1 MPLTDVEL
9 TRLIGAPAASR
20 RQWPYRSS
28 LPMEVL
34 EVPGNDPERL
44 LLKDLS
50 SSASVARAAFSADP
64 LREVIAYREVLPH
77 LELDTP
83 RHVAS
88 LVERERV
95 VLVIELVDGYPLW
108 QAEGLAAWE
117 QAARWLA
124 RLHAAQPIAAT
135 RLVRYDASELRR
147 RTAMAAW
154 LPGIEDLA
162 ARVAERLCRL
172 PMGLV
177 HGEFYPSNVLVQD
190 SRSGPRI
197 RPVDWETIGIG
208 PGVLDLAALTA
219 GWEHEERGRIVD
231 AYRSACA
238 LDRRPDD
245 ADISLA
251 RLVLAAQWSGAS
263 GRWSPPRE
271 QRHDWHAEVLRLAG
285 SIRE

>member
-1 MPLTDVEL
+1 MPLTDLEL
-9 TRLIGAPAASR
+9 TRLIGAPVASR
-20 RQWPYRSS
+20 RPWPYRSS

-50 SSASVARAAFSADP
+50 ASASVARAAFTVDP
-64 LREVIAYREVLPH
+64 LREVLAYREVLPH
-77 LELDTP
+77 LNLDTP

-88 LVERERV
+88 LVERERT

-108 QAEGLAAWE
+108 QADGLAAWE
-117 QAARWLA
+117 EAARWLA
-124 RLHAAQPIAAT
+124 RLHAVQPIASG
-135 RLVRYDASELRR
+135 LVSYDTAELRR
-147 RTAMAAW
+147 RVEMAAW

-162 ARVAERLCRL
+162 ARVAERLGRL
-172 PMGLV
+172 PVGLV

-219 GWEHEERGRIVD
+219 GWEDEERGRIMD

-263 GRWSPPRE
+263 GSWSPPRE

-285 SIRE
+285 SIRG

>member
-1 MPLTDVEL
+1 MPLTDLEL
-9 TRLIGAPAASR
+9 TRLIGAQVASR
-20 RQWPYRSS
+20 RPWPYRSS

-50 SSASVARAAFSADP
+50 ASASVARAAFTVDP
-64 LREVIAYREVLPH
+64 LREVLAYREVLPH
-77 LELDTP
+77 LNLDTP

-88 LVERERV
+88 LVERERT

-108 QAEGLAAWE
+108 QADGLAAWE
-117 QAARWLA
+117 EAARWLA
-124 RLHAAQPIAAT
+124 RLHAVQPIAAT

-154 LPGIEDLA
+154 LTGIEDLA
-162 ARVAERLCRL
+162 ARVAERLGRL
-172 PMGLV
+172 PVGLV

-219 GWEHEERGRIVD
+219 GWEDEERRRIVD

-238 LDRRPDD
+238 ANRRPDD
-245 ADISLA
+245 VDISLA
-251 RLVLAAQWSGAS
+251 RLVLAAQWSGSS
-263 GRWSPPRE
+263 GTWSPPRE
-271 QRHDWHAEVLRLAG
+271 QRRDWHAEVMRLAG
-285 SIRE
+285 SISL